1 MASTE
6 PLITVIVPIYNADKY
21 LHGCLKSIQLQ
32 TFQNWEAILI
42 NDGSTDSSIEILDTL
57 AAEEPRFKVIH
68 QKNAGVSTARN
79 KGLDSATAPYITMLD
94 ADDYLEPEALETM
107 HAAMQKYNCDLIC
120 CTLRRIFLN
129 GTSET
134 DPLPF
139 SEGLHMATPSK
150 IYQFAMRSP
159 NCKLYRTE
167 IIRKSQLRFPTDVA
181 ICEDDVFVVSYWSHI
196 KTFAMIGTALYNY
209 IQSESSV
216 LKKLGEGKMPYEVYE
231 RTIDVPCLI
240 YEHLLKHISN
250 QTELKNWCKIL
261 LRSTYHLT
269 NWMLDCSAKLPY
281 GIQLINHAKRNKKI
295 LSQHVP
301 YLSILYI
308 HIRVHAARVIKSFL
322 KKCRN
327 KSII

>member
-6 PLITVIVPIYNADKY
+6 PLISVIVPIYNAGKY
-21 LHGCLKSIQLQ
+21 LHCCLKSIQQQ

-42 NDGSTDSSIEILDTL
+42 NDGSTDSSKEILDTI

-68 QKNAGVSTARN
+68 QKNAGVSSARN
-79 KGLDSATAPYITMLD
+79 KGLDSATAPFITMMD
-94 ADDYLEPEALETM
+94 ADDYLEPEALEAM
-107 HAAMQKYNCDLIC
+107 HAAMQKYNCGLIC
-120 CTLRRIFLN
+120 CTLRRLFKN
-129 GTSET
+129 GSSET
-134 DPLPF
+134 ESLPF
-139 SEGLHMATPSK
+139 SEGLHLATPSK

-159 NCKLYRTE
+159 FCKMYRAE
-167 IIRKSQLRFPTDVA
+167 IIKKAQLRFPTDVA

-196 KTFAMIGTALYNY
+196 KTFATIGMVLYNY

-240 YEHLLKHISN
+240 YEHLRKHVSN
-250 QTELKNWCKIL
+250 PTELKNWCKLL

-269 NWMLDCSAKLPY
+269 NWMLDCTAKLPY
-281 GIQLINHAKRNKKI
+281 EIRLINHAKRNKKI
-295 LSQHVP
+295 LSEHVP
-301 YLSILYI
+301 CLSILYI

-327 KSII
+327 KSSI